1 MILEVMFEDSTETLI
16 LVASYTIVL
25 MIILIKLI
33 KCTVQVIKEGG
44 RGVTV
49 EFNGTV
55 IYCSNPDTRKCT
67 AKDMDL
73 IGGILSEHPSNESN
87 SWVCTFCLCDSQ
99 GDGEELR
106 EMKYC
111 KHIFHRECID
121 RWCLDTPLCSLK
133 CPLCRGL
140 VFQSQIDP
148 S

>member
-1 MILEVMFEDSTETLI
+1 MFEDSTEALI

-49 EFNGTV
+49 EFNGTI

-73 IGGILSEHPSNESN
+73 IGGILSEHPSNGWPQRARRSRRAIYLQE
-87 SWVCTFCLCDSQ
+87 
-99 GDGEELR
+99 G
-106 EMKYC
+106 
-111 KHIFHRECID
+111 
-121 RWCLDTPLCSLK
+121 
-133 CPLCRGL
+133 GL
-140 VFQSQIDP
+140 HC
-148 S
+148 